1 MRIALAL
8 DNSLEGIVSGA
19 GGLDIQAFVL
29 DNRSGSIGSKGA
41 IDIGVTRL
49 ENDAGTL
56 IAERGLKLVAD
67 EANSSKGRIAANGSL
82 HAKVGTLSQKE
93 EN

>member
-1 MRIALAL
+1 MDDLLLGGVAQRPVPDPAA
-8 DNSLEGIVSGA
+8 EGVEAHGGDGDGRQ

-49 ENDAGTL
+49 ENDAGT
-56 IAERGLKLVAD
+56 R
-67 EANSSKGRIAANGSL
+67 
-82 HAKVGTLSQKE
+82 
-93 EN
+93 

>member
-1 MRIALAL
+1 M
-8 DNSLEGIVSGA
+8 
-19 GGLDIQAFVL
+19 

-67 EANSSKGRIAANGSL
+67 EANNSKGSIVAKDDLRAKLGALVQNGES
-82 HAKVGTLSQKE
+82 
-93 EN
+93 